1 MTQTPSNSRIARR
14 GVAAALAA
22 LLGAGVFG
30 LSAPQVVGVR
40 YHGGWATEPLI
51 GTTACPWLL
60 VDVDAQASLPQ
71 VADMAQWELV
81 DRVRRPT
88 DDNETLLLL
97 RRVGTSQK

>member
-1 MTQTPSNSRIARR
+1 M
-14 GVAAALAA
+14 
-22 LLGAGVFG
+22 
-30 LSAPQVVGVR
+30 
-40 YHGGWATEPLI
+40 
-51 GTTACPWLL
+51 
-60 VDVDAQASLPQ
+60 DVDAQASLPQ